1 MNESTATLRVWSA
14 EPLTA
19 EVARSAERLRHL
31 ADVRHVVLLPDVHL
45 ANDVCVGA
53 VVATTHRIYPAAV
66 GSDIGCGMAT
76 VALDAT
82 AELLEDERRAGRL
95 LAALY
100 RHVPSNRHA
109 VRRELPLE
117 LQSSPLSHP
126 ALRTLSQRDGRV
138 QLGTLGRGNHFLEFQ
153 VDADQRLW
161 VTVHSGSR
169 GVGQAI
175 TRHHT
180 RECRP
185 GSGLVSLDAHSE
197 AGQAYLADVD
207 WGRRYASANR
217 LAMLRA
223 VEAILESEFATAVDW
238 NTLIHSDHDHVRR
251 ECHFGESFWVHR
263 KGAQPAAAGEAGI
276 IPGSMGTATYHVAG
290 RGCPEALQS
299 CSHGAGREL
308 SRSDARKSIGVA
320 AFERQLWG
328 IWFDRRRSA
337 ALREEA
343 PAAYKE
349 IGLVLRAQS
358 GLVKIRRRLEPRLSY
373 KGL

>member
-19 EVARSAERLRHL
+19 EVARSAERLRHQ

-76 VALDAT
+76 VALRAT
-82 AELLEDERRAGRL
+82 ADLLDDELRAGRL
-95 LAALY
+95 LSELY
-100 RHVPSNRHA
+100 RNVPSNRHS
-109 VRRELPLE
+109 VRRDLPVELE
-117 LQSSPLSHP
+117 SSPLSHP
-126 ALRTLSQRDGRV
+126 TLRTLSQRDGRV

-153 VDADQRLW
+153 IDADQRLW
-161 VTVHSGSR
+161 VVVHSGSR

-180 RECRP
+180 RSARP
-185 GSGLVSLDAHSE
+185 GSGLVSLDADSA

-207 WGRRYASANR
+207 WGRRYAAENR

-223 VEAILESEFATAVDW
+223 VEAILEDEFATTLDW
-238 NTLIHSDHDHVRR
+238 TTLIHSDHDHVRR

-263 KGAQPAAAGEAGI
+263 KGAQPAAAGESGI
-276 IPGSMGTATYHVAG
+276 IPGSMGTATFHVEG

-308 SRSDARKSIGVA
+308 SRSDARQSIGVT
-320 AFERQLWG
+320 AFERQLRG

-343 PAAYKE
+343 PAAYKD
-349 IGLVLRAQS
+349 IGQVLRAQ
-358 GLVKIRRRLEPRLSY
+358 GDLVKIRRRLEPRLSY
-373 KGL
+373 KGV

>member
-19 EVARSAERLRHL
+19 EVARSAERLRHWD
-31 ADVRHVVLLPDVHL
+31 DVRHVVLLPDVHL

-76 VALDAT
+76 VALDTT

-109 VRRELPLE
+109 TRRDLPLE
-117 LQSSPLSHP
+117 LESSPLSHP
-126 ALRTLSQRDGRV
+126 TLRTLSQRDGRV

-251 ECHFGESFWVHR
+251 EVHR

-276 IPGSMGTATYHVAG
+276 IPGSMGTATYHVEG

-308 SRSDARKSIGVA
+308 SRSDARQSIGVGA
-320 AFERQLWG
+320 LERQMQG
-328 IWFDRRRSA
+328 VWFDHRRSA
-337 ALREEA
+337 DLRDEA
-343 PAAYKE
+343 PSAYKNIE
-349 IGLVLRAQS
+349 PVLRAQS
-358 GLVKIRRRLEPRLSY
+358 DLVKIRRRLTPRLCY
-373 KGL
+373 KGR